1 MSDYLDDLVNV
12 SITSQTRTVSR
23 QGFGTPLIAA
33 YHTRWADRVRS
44 YTSLQA
50 MRSDGF
56 KTSDPAY
63 KIAVAVFA
71 QSPRV
76 TRLKVGRR
84 ASAFTQVVDLTP
96 TTPAN
101 LEVFTVEVDGLPATF
116 TADSSAT
123 LAEACTGVAAAVN
136 GLADVDAILA
146 TGGASSASEQTLSGT
161 QLNGVTGY
169 RAMSPAR
176 RVTLVLSSHAD
187 WDASTAV
194 ITGTDVDGAALT
206 ANLTIPNG
214 GNTTLTTTAAFRT
227 VTSIYLPAQSGTGGT
242 FTAGVAAPVTADGT
256 SGTKVVCT
264 SPAGELHSYKVT
276 TSNAGVLNLA
286 IKDATTDPGIAADL
300 DAILA
305 ADTALGAS
313 GGFYGLL
320 LDSQSQ
326 AEVATASTGAAA
338 WTEANKRLLVVQTA
352 DGLVLA
358 SSSITDVG
366 YVLKAA
372 GYARTAYLYTPGLY
386 TEWHAAAWEGERLP
400 ANPGSDTWAF
410 KTLRGVS
417 AYSLTDT
424 QRSALEGKN
433 GNHYQTV
440 AGNAIADP
448 GKSASGEWLDVTRF
462 IDWLRARMRERIF
475 GVQLNAPK
483 IPFTDAGIGRVVT
496 EVRAQLEDGVTVGG
510 IDPGTPF
517 TVTAPR
523 AADVS
528 EADRAARVLS
538 GVEFNAKLAGAIH
551 QLTISGNVS
560 A

>member
-44 YTSLQA
+44 YTSLSA
-50 MRSDGF
+50 MRTDGF
-56 KTSDPAY
+56 KTSDPVY
-63 KIAVAVFA
+63 KIAAAVFA
-71 QSPRV
+71 QSPAPKRV
-76 TRLKVGRR
+76 RIGRR

-96 TTPAN
+96 TTPGN
-101 LEVFTVEVDGLPATF
+101 LEVFTVEVSGLAATF
-116 TADSSAT
+116 TADASAT
-123 LAEACTGVAAAVN
+123 LAEACTGVAAAIN

-286 IKDATTDPGIAADL
+286 IKDATADPGLAADL

-305 ADTALGAS
+305 ANADW
-313 GGFYGLL
+313 YGLL
-320 LDSQSQ
+320 LDSQGY

-352 DGLVLA
+352 DGLVLSA
-358 SSSITDVG
+358 ASITDLG

-372 GYARTAYLYTPGLY
+372 GYARTSFIYTPGLY
-386 TEWHAAAWEGERLP
+386 TEWHAAAWMGERLP
-400 ANPGSDTWAF
+400 AEPGSDTWAF
-410 KTLRGVS
+410 KQLRGVS
-417 AYSLTDT
+417 SYELTDT
-424 QRSALEGKN
+424 QRDALEGKN
-433 GNHYQTV
+433 GNHYLT
-440 AGNAIADP
+440 AGGNAITYP

-462 IDWLRARMRERIF
+462 IDWLKARMRERIF
-475 GVQLNAPK
+475 GVQLNGPK
-483 IPFTDAGIGRVVT
+483 IPFTNAGIGRIVT
-496 EVRAQLEDGVTVGG
+496 EVRAQLEDGRTVGG
-510 IDPGTPF
+510 IDPDVPF
-517 TVTAPR
+517 TVTAPL
-523 AADVS
+523 ASEVS
-528 EADRAARVLS
+528 SADRAARVLS

-551 QLTISGNVS
+551 QLEISGNVS